1 MPNFSRDLKNYDI
14 HSCSEYY
21 DQAFSRN
28 IGLLTRAEQEKL
40 KRAKI
45 AIPGM
50 GGVGGLHLITMVR
63 SGIGRFHISDFDV
76 FEPVNINRQYGANTG
91 CFGKPKLDVMK
102 EQALLINPHIDIKT
116 FPYGV
121 KPDNI
126 DDFLEGVDV
135 VLDGLDFFC
144 FDIRRQLFKR
154 SRERGVHVVTA
165 GPMGFSSALLIF
177 APDQGMG
184 FDEYFNIVENM
195 APEEKSLAFAL
206 GLAPKATHIK
216 YMDFSKVDLKQKAG
230 PSLNVACQICAG
242 MAGTEALRIIL
253 NRKGLKPVPHY
264 FQFDPFLM
272 KLRKGKLHFGNR
284 NPVQRLKIGIVKRM
298 IQAGKNKAPVNQIN
312 TPDIPQTSCMG
323 DTPLQEEALRYLVMA
338 GIQAP
343 SGDNAQPWK
352 FSITN
357 NQVSVLIDSDADHS
371 FFNVNQIASIISC
384 GAAIENIKVAS
395 SLFGVEPEIELADD
409 ESRIGARIHFNPMGH
424 VQKDPLHEFIW
435 KRHTNRTMFRQE
447 PFSKLNLNFLDD
459 VISCFPG
466 AELHV
471 ATQKEDIKKLA
482 KIVYTIDRI
491 RTEHRSLHEH
501 LMKMIR
507 FYPGEAEKTG
517 DGLPLKNLQA
527 GPAGEVFLKL
537 SKPWAVM
544 NVLNKVGIGR
554 MVAFHSYQG
563 IINSSAAM
571 LLTVEGRGN
580 KDFLLGGRAL
590 ERVWLE
596 LTRLGYH
603 VQPMTAITLFFMRL
617 FLNQGQG
624 FMQKHKGLLNTV
636 KDDYF
641 KIFQGV
647 DIENSQVVLFRVGH
661 GRPIRHFTRRKSIEG
676 FLI

>member
-1 MPNFSRDLKNYDI
+1 MPKFISNLENYDI
-14 HSCSEYY
+14 HSGSEYY
-21 DQAFSRN
+21 DQAFLRN

-40 KRAKI
+40 KRSKI

-63 SGIGRFHISDFDV
+63 SGVGNFHVSDFDV
-76 FEPVNINRQYGANTG
+76 FEPVNINRQYGANTV

-102 EQALLINPHIDIKT
+102 EQALLINPHIDIKA
-116 FPYGV
+116 FPHGI

-154 SRERGVHVVTA
+154 AREKGVYVVTA
-165 GPMGFSSALLIF
+165 GPLGFSSALLIF
-177 APDQGMG
+177 APNQGMG
-184 FDEYFNIVENM
+184 FDEYFNIVEDM
-195 APEEKSLAFAL
+195 SPEEKVLSFAL
-206 GLAPKATHIK
+206 GLAPRATHIK
-216 YMDFSKVDLKQKAG
+216 YMDFSKVDLKQQAG

-272 KLRKGKLHFGNR
+272 KLRKGKLYFGNR
-284 NPVQRLKIGIVKRM
+284 NPIQRLKISIVKKM
-298 IQAGKNKAPVNQIN
+298 IKSGKNKEPVNI
-312 TPDIPQTSCMG
+312 PDIPQISSMEETS
-323 DTPLQEEALRYLVMA
+323 LQDKALRYLVMA

-352 FSITN
+352 FSITD
-357 NQVSVLIDSDADHS
+357 NQVSVWIDPDADHS
-371 FFNVNQIASIISC
+371 FFNVNQIASITSC

-395 SLFGVEPEIELADD
+395 SLFGVEPEIELKDD
-409 ESRIGARIHFNPMGH
+409 VSGIGTRIHFKPMAH
-424 VQKDPLHEFIW
+424 IQKDPLHEFIW

-447 PFSKLNLNFLDD
+447 SFPKSVLSLLDYS
-459 VISCFPG
+459 ISDFPG
-466 AELHV
+466 ATLHV
-471 ATQKEDIKKLA
+471 VTQREDIKKLA
-482 KIVYTIDRI
+482 KIVYAIDRI

-507 FYPGEAEKTG
+507 FSPEEVEKTG

-527 GPAGEVFLKL
+527 GPAGEVFLKI

-544 NVLNKVGIGR
+544 DAFNKAGIDR
-554 MVAFHSYQG
+554 MVALHSYQG

-571 LLTVEGRGN
+571 LLTVEGKGN
-580 KDFLLGGRAL
+580 KDFLMGGRAL

-596 LTRLGYH
+596 LTRQGYH

-617 FLNQGQG
+617 FLNQGRG
-624 FMQKHKGLLNTV
+624 FLKKHEDLLDSV

-641 KIFQGV
+641 KLFQGV
-647 DIENSQVVLFRVGH
+647 DIENGQVMLFRVGH
-661 GRPIRHFTRRKSIEG
+661 GRSIRHFTRRKGIES

>member
-1 MPNFSRDLKNYDI
+1 MPKFSSHLESYDI
-14 HSCSEYY
+14 HSASEYY

-28 IGLLTRAEQEKL
+28 IGLLTRAEQKKL

-63 SGIGRFHISDFDV
+63 SGVGNFHISDFDV
-76 FEPVNINRQYGANTG
+76 FEPVNINRQYGAHTG

-102 EQALLINPHIDIKT
+102 EQALLINPHINIKT
-116 FPYGV
+116 FPHGI

-126 DDFLEGVDV
+126 DAFLEGVDV

-154 SRERGVHVVTA
+154 AREKGIYVVTA
-165 GPMGFSSALLIF
+165 GPMGFSSALLVF
-177 APDQGMG
+177 APNQGMG

-195 APEEKSLAFAL
+195 SPEEKSLSFAL
-206 GLAPKATHIK
+206 GLAPRATHIK
-216 YMDFSKVDLKQKAG
+216 YMDFSTVNLKQEAG

-284 NPVQRLKIGIVKRM
+284 NPIQRMKIGIVKKM
-298 IQAGKNKAPVNQIN
+298 IESRKNKAPVNI
-312 TPDIPQTSCMG
+312 PEIPQISSMEK
-323 DTPLQEEALRYLVMA
+323 TPLPEKALRYLVMA

-352 FSITN
+352 FSITD
-357 NQVSVLIDSDADHS
+357 NQVSVWIDPDADHS

-384 GAAIENIKVAS
+384 GAAIENINVAAG
-395 SLFGVEPEIELADD
+395 LFGVEPEIELKDNL
-409 ESRIGARIHFNPMGH
+409 SGIGARIHFKPMAH

-435 KRHTNRTMFRQE
+435 KRHTNRTMFRRE
-447 PFSKLNLNFLDD
+447 SFSKSALNLIDG
-459 VISCFPG
+459 VISGFPG
-466 AELHV
+466 AKLHV
-471 ATQKEDIKKLA
+471 VTQREDIKKLA

-507 FYPGEAEKTG
+507 FSPGEVEKTG

-527 GPAGEVFLKL
+527 GPAGEIFLKI

-544 NVLNKVGIGR
+544 NAFNNAGIGR

-563 IINSSAAM
+563 IINSSAVI
-571 LLTVEGRGN
+571 LLTVEGSGN
-580 KDFLLGGRAL
+580 KDFLVGGRAL

-596 LTRLGYH
+596 LTRQGYH
-603 VQPMTAITLFFMRL
+603 IQPMTAITLFFMRL
-617 FLNQGQG
+617 FLNQGRK
-624 FMQKHKGLLNTV
+624 FMQKHKDLLNSV
-636 KDDYF
+636 REDYF
-641 KIFQGV
+641 KLFRSV
-647 DIENSQVVLFRVGH
+647 DAKNGQVMLFRVGH
-661 GRPIRHFTRRKSIEG
+661 GRPIRHFTRRKGIES